1 MLAFGAD
8 AVSAAFYDF
17 LITII
22 FEAMSIILF
31 YVLIKTEYFNHYAGE
46 NSNEKVSLETLDRR
60 DEDTENSSTT
70 FQIYKKIWVWILA
83 VFVTFATLMSV
94 FPAITS
100 QVVSTGSGPNGTE
113 WNNKFFIPI
122 GCFLLNHIGE
132 FTGSTTAGFIKWPKN
147 TAFGSFLILG
157 LSVLRLVFIPLL
169 LFCNIAPYQ
178 RKVTKVSLRFEYS
191 QMQITFVYHHFFFN
205 SIRCILNQTLCI

>member
-1 MLAFGAD
+1 
-8 AVSAAFYDF
+8 
-17 LITII
+17 
-22 FEAMSIILF
+22 
-31 YVLIKTEYFNHYAGE
+31 
-46 NSNEKVSLETLDRR
+46 
-60 DEDTENSSTT
+60 
-70 FQIYKKIWVWILA
+70 
-83 VFVTFATLMSV
+83 MSV

-178 RKVTKVSLRFEYS
+178 RKVTKVSLKFDYS
-191 QMQITFVYHHFFFN
+191 QLQITFVYHCFLFLMIGVFW
-205 SIRCILNQTLCI
+205 IRHCVFDTSLNIFPDYWIHQQHCNDVWSQNVNF